1 MSALAGE
8 VLQPSARAAGVKE
21 RRQRTRPRF
30 AEQKRAPIAPIAR
43 IRTSID
49 AGLAGLV
56 YGALASPVA
65 TPANQFVPR
74 DAGGKSAR
82 QQGAPGPNSAAANG
96 APAAGGALWRALAG
110 RGPDVNSHQAPVG
123 PAAASLAPV
132 AESGA
137 ATNFALPGVVDG
149 PVAESGA
156 AANFA
161 LPGVVDGP
169 QMIQMA
175 ANGDASLGV
184 VAMRSRTHLG
194 VDSAAK
200 GEARNPIWRP
210 QARSDAT
217 QTPVAGSAV
226 AASSENQTPPEKR
239 STSGH
244 DGSPS
249 ASPSDPSAARG
260 AAAIGPSASPDVGAL
275 AANLVAAGRRS
286 NRLRPTGRAPRRGS
300 ERTDV
305 EGGSARPRRR
315 DRRPNRPSGQ
325 RTPDRPR
332 SHRSRRRVGED
343 AIGRRQAFD
352 RDGGRDAE
360 HAEIHRE
367 RA

>member
-1 MSALAGE
+1 MSLLALNASIGGAPLTAEHPRDLGGKSGGGSDFGAIVSALAGE

-21 RRQRTRPRF
+21 PASAQD
-30 AEQKRAPIAPIAR
+30 RASPSKSAPQSPQSHELHA
-43 IRTSID
+43 ID

-169 QMIQMA
+169 QMI
-175 ANGDASLGV
+175 
-184 VAMRSRTHLG
+184 
-194 VDSAAK
+194 
-200 GEARNPIWRP
+200 
-210 QARSDAT
+210 
-217 QTPVAGSAV
+217 
-226 AASSENQTPPEKR
+226 
-239 STSGH
+239 
-244 DGSPS
+244 
-249 ASPSDPSAARG
+249 
-260 AAAIGPSASPDVGAL
+260 
-275 AANLVAAGRRS
+275 
-286 NRLRPTGRAPRRGS
+286 
-300 ERTDV
+300 
-305 EGGSARPRRR
+305 
-315 DRRPNRPSGQ
+315 
-325 RTPDRPR
+325 
-332 SHRSRRRVGED
+332 
-343 AIGRRQAFD
+343 
-352 RDGGRDAE
+352 
-360 HAEIHRE
+360 
-367 RA
+367 